1 MSRPAGPA
9 GRRRPT
15 GAERKRREAEAIGV
29 TGDAADL
36 LAPFLVDGRLPALPA
51 RRRKRLAVLDL
62 LAAQFEPGH
71 VYHEPDVNLVLRR
84 FSDDTASLRR
94 ALVDE
99 EFMERRDNFYWRA
112 GGTFEV
118 D

>member
-1 MSRPAGPA
+1 VSQPPAK
-9 GRRRPT
+9 RPT
-15 GAERKRREAEAIGV
+15 GAERRRKDAETLGV
-29 TGDAADL
+29 TGEAADL
-36 LAPFLVDGRLPALPA
+36 LAPFVEKGRLVLPS
-51 RRRKRLAVLDL
+51 RRAKRLAVLDL
-62 LAAQFEPGH
+62 LAALFEPGK
-71 VYHEPDVNLVLRR
+71 VYYERDVNRILKR